1 MSRLKLLLLILYVA
15 TIFVVS
21 TRPNLTSPGPD
32 FEYKDKVAH
41 VTEYFLLGTPLF
53 WGIGWTV
60 SRTST
65 ALLFFFLFSVGVS
78 IGAIDEMVQGYIPG
92 RITDIFDWLA
102 DAVGVAS
109 GVGLAMIVSL
119 YRRRFSKERL

>member
-1 MSRLKLLLLILYVA
+1 MSRFKLLLLILYVA
-15 TIFVVS
+15 TIFLIS

-41 VTEYFLLGTPLF
+41 VAEYFFLGTLLF

-60 SRTST
+60 SRTSV
-65 ALLFFFLFSVGVS
+65 LLVFFFLFSVGVS

-92 RITDIFDWLA
+92 RQTDIYDWFA
-102 DAVGVAS
+102 DAAGVAT
-109 GVGLAMIVSL
+109 GVGLTMAISL
-119 YRRRFSKERL
+119 YRRQSSKGRS